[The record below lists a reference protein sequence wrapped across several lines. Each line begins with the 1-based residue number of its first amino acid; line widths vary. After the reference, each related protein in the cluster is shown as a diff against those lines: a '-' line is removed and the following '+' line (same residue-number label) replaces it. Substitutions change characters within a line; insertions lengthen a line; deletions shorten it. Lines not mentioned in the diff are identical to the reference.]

1 MPEISSFFGIAVRMF
16 YFDHNPPH
24 VHIEY
29 RDKKIKLDFKG
40 NILAGDIESR
50 TALRLAREWIDFNRN
65 ELLDNWNLAIN
76 GEELKRIKQLE

>member
-29 RDKKIKLDFKG
+29 RDKKIKLDFK
-40 NILAGDIESR
+40 
-50 TALRLAREWIDFNRN
+50 
-65 ELLDNWNLAIN
+65 
-76 GEELKRIKQLE
+76 